1 MRHYTPAN
9 GSDEPAEQGGGGVP
23 FGVQLLAVIAGLI
36 ILVLGAKSV
45 LQDYDAIHKL
55 THLDTE
61 YKATPAKWVQVKVRQ
76 DTTGNGEYY
85 PDVLFEY
92 FTPEGKSVWGW
103 KLSLEEIAKPE
114 AYWKERL
121 KEYRVGDTVTAH
133 YNPKRPTDPNE
144 SFVEMRHDGLL
155 RPLLKGAVG
164 VAFCLFGAFLVIVP
178 IAGWMKPKRR

>member
-1 MRHYTPAN
+1 
-9 GSDEPAEQGGGGVP
+9 
-23 FGVQLLAVIAGLI
+23 VQLLAVIAGLI

-45 LQDYDAIHKL
+45 LQDYDVIHKL
-55 THLDTE
+55 THLDAE
-61 YKATPAKWVQVKVRQ
+61 YRATPAKWVQVKVRQ
-76 DTTGNGEYY
+76 DTTGGGEYY

-92 FTPEGKSVWGW
+92 FVEGQSVWGW

-121 KEYRVGDTVTAH
+121 KNYREGDTVTA
-133 YNPKRPTDPNE
+133 YVNPKRPTDPNE

-164 VAFCLFGAFLVIVP
+164 VAFCLFGGFLVLVP
-178 IAGWMKPKRR
+178 IGGWLKRKPR